1 MSPIVDPEADNLEN
15 PRVIRA
21 HPSMLKAFWPEVKGG
36 YFFRNRRIYL
46 DFLHNQGGKI
56 FYLYGTSTPKPPF
69 ILIGNWRD
77 REDIASIWHIKAKGD
92 EKERLVLS
100 AARECLDEG
109 AEMLLTRL
117 LDEREAKKFGLWGFG
132 EACKIT
138 LLEKQ
143 LSWEPPP
150 PRHKNGIEIVHFKK
164 KAMDTVLK
172 VDAAAFDDFWKLD
185 ARTFEAIAHSCF
197 HNVLFLARKEGEI
210 LGYVIGGSNGRL
222 GYLQR
227 LGVDLRHQGQGIGE
241 LLAASLLHDLCR
253 HGATVTI
260 VNTQAYNQA
269 ALNLYRS
276 LGFSIIPGD
285 RFIMRFP
292 SREKGQEET

>member
-1 MSPIVDPEADNLEN
+1 MSPIVDPKADNLED

-21 HPSMLKAFWPEVKGG
+21 HPSMFKAFWPEVKGG
-36 YFFRNRRIYL
+36 YFFRNRRTYL

-56 FYLYGTSTPKPPF
+56 FYLLGTSTPRQPF

-77 REDIASIWHIKAKGD
+77 REDIAAIWHIKARGY
-92 EKERLVLS
+92 EKESLVLR
-100 AARECLDEG
+100 AARECLGEG
-109 AEMLLTRL
+109 ADMLVTRL
-117 LDEREAKKFGLWGFG
+117 LDEREAREFRGWGFG
-132 EACKIT
+132 EACRIT

-143 LSWEPPP
+143 LRDEPAP
-150 PRHKNGIEIVHFKK
+150 PRQNDGIEIVHYKK

-185 ARTFEAIAHSCF
+185 ARTFEAIANSCF
-197 HNVLFLARKEGEI
+197 HNVFLLARRDREV
-210 LGYVIGGSNGRL
+210 LGYIIGGSNGRL

-241 LLAASLLHDLCR
+241 LLAATLLHDLRR
-253 HGATVTI
+253 HGATVVM

-276 LGFSIIPGD
+276 LGFRIIPGN

-292 SREKGQEET
+292 HREKYQGEI